1 MDVRLVATEIDVV
14 ETVAGK
20 VHDDSN
26 VILDDEFPQSKAQWL
41 IDDLINKFDNTR
53 LRFYP
58 IDDFSF
64 KMEFLNCNGDIDVV
78 LEATQINNKMLIE
91 TGLAPKPHMFNNYH

>member
-1 MDVRLVATEIDVV
+1 MDVRLIITEVDIV

-20 VHDDSN
+20 VHDESSLI
-26 VILDDEFPQSKAQWL
+26 VDDEFPQARAQWL
-41 IDDLINKFDNTR
+41 IDDLISKFGDTR

-78 LEATQINNKMLIE
+78 LEAKQVNNKMLIE
-91 TGLAPKPHMFNNYH
+91 TGLAPAPHLFINYN